1 MLLPKVGIHI
11 NLTARC
17 YLSLE
22 CQWHSVRVSLRQGPR
37 PFKVAAWHTRTSIT
51 NPTDFKFKLEAP
63 DGHSVSVA
71 RISVEVAKLPTGTR
85 ARAADL
91 VATGYVRRRA
101 SCPVADSD
109 SEQVASGRES

>member
-1 MLLPKVGIHI
+1 MLPK
-11 NLTARC
+11 
-17 YLSLE
+17 
-22 CQWHSVRVSLRQGPR
+22 CQWHSSTSELRLLVGPR
-37 PFKVAAWHTRTSIT
+37 PFKVAAWQTRTSIT

-63 DGHSVSVA
+63 DGHSVTVFVA
-71 RISVEVAKLPTGTR
+71 RISVEVPVAKLPTGTR

-91 VATGYVRRRA
+91 VATGYVCRRA